1 MDSIYFSGMSQ
12 EATVRPEPIVKIF
25 MALAVL
31 SLITI
36 AVCQVILVLRPAQQ
50 PAIRRPS
57 IPVENR
63 MTQQGM
69 PPFPSGIPPFPNPQT
84 QGFPEGMRPTQGNPQ
99 PPEKPSKK

>member
-1 MDSIYFSGMSQ
+1 MDSIYSRGMSQ
-12 EATVRPEPIVKIF
+12 ETTVRPEPIVKIF

-50 PAIRRPS
+50 PVIRRPS
-57 IPVENR
+57 IPMENR

-69 PPFPSGIPPFPNPQT
+69 PPLPPGMPPFPNPQT
-84 QGFPEGMRPTQGNPQ
+84 QGVPEGMRPIQGNPQ
-99 PPEKPSKK
+99 APEKPAKK

>member
-1 MDSIYFSGMSQ
+1 MDSIYFRRMSQ
-12 EATVRPEPIVKIF
+12 ETTVRPEPIVKIF

-50 PAIRRPS
+50 PVIRRPS
-57 IPVENR
+57 MPMENR

-69 PPFPSGIPPFPNPQT
+69 PPFPSPQI
-84 QGFPEGMRPTQGNPQ
+84 QGVPEGMRPTQGNPQ

>member
-1 MDSIYFSGMSQ
+1 MDSIYFRGMSQ
-12 EATVRPEPIVKIF
+12 ETTVRPEPIVKIF

-50 PAIRRPS
+50 AVIRRPS
-57 IPVENR
+57 ILMENR

-69 PPFPSGIPPFPNPQT
+69 PPFPNPQT
-84 QGFPEGMRPTQGNPQ
+84 QGSPEGMRPTQGNPQ
-99 PPEKPSKK
+99 PPEKPTKK

>member
-1 MDSIYFSGMSQ
+1 MNSIYFSGMSQ
-12 EATVRPEPIVKIF
+12 ETTVRPEPIVKVF

-50 PAIRRPS
+50 PVIRRPS
-57 IPVENR
+57 IPLENR

-69 PPFPSGIPPFPNPQT
+69 PPFPPGMSPFPNSQS
-84 QGFPEGMRPTQGNPQ
+84 QGLPEGIRPTQGNPQ